1 MAQNIADLVR
11 RGLTLD
17 RSAAFDP
24 AAPVMAFAGLAREAL
39 VLIGPLLLVLVVAA
53 LAGPL
58 ILGGFNLSSKALA
71 LDWKRLDPLK
81 GFGRMFSI
89 NSISE
94 LVKAIFKSMLISGV
108 VIWVILN
115 EKDQLFA
122 LIGQP
127 IEAGLHA
134 VGRTILFSAMLI
146 VASMALIVAADVP
159 FQLWQYQKKLRMSKE
174 EVRREMKELE
184 GDPQLKA
191 RIRSQQREMARR
203 RMMAAVPTAQVV
215 VTNPTH
221 FAVALAYDENMP
233 APRVVAKGRGLIA
246 QRIREIAQE
255 NNVPLL
261 EAPPLARALFAH
273 TELGDIIPSAL
284 YRAVAEVM
292 AYVYQLN
299 AWLARGGRAPVPPAE
314 LPIPA
319 ELDPGMA

>member
-1 MAQNIADLVR
+1 MVQNIADLVR

-24 AAPVMAFAGLAREAL
+24 AAPAMAFAGLAGEAL

-58 ILGGFNLSSKALA
+58 MLGGLNLSSKALTP
-71 LDWKRLDPLK
+71 DWTRLDPIK

-94 LVKAIFKSMLISGV
+94 LVKAIFKSLLISGV
-108 VIWVILN
+108 VIWVVLN

-127 IEAGLHA
+127 IEAGLHS
-134 VGRTILFSAMLI
+134 VGRTILFSALLI
-146 VASMALIVAADVP
+146 VASMFLIVAADVP

-191 RIRSQQREMARR
+191 RIRSQQRE
-203 RMMAAVPTAQVV
+203 V
-215 VTNPTH
+215 
-221 FAVALAYDENMP
+221 
-233 APRVVAKGRGLIA
+233 
-246 QRIREIAQE
+246 
-255 NNVPLL
+255 
-261 EAPPLARALFAH
+261 
-273 TELGDIIPSAL
+273 
-284 YRAVAEVM
+284 
-292 AYVYQLN
+292 
-299 AWLARGGRAPVPPAE
+299 APVSYTHLT
-314 LPIPA
+314 LPTKRIV
-319 ELDPGMA
+319 